1 MQTENV
7 KSLRTLGCAWKFSK
21 KGTYCVILFAFSLCL
36 DEHANI
42 FMYEYC
48 KNQIAHITLFKTEN
62 WIRDLK
68 IKIENSECKMIRR

>member
-1 MQTENV
+1 
-7 KSLRTLGCAWKFSK
+7 
-21 KGTYCVILFAFSLCL
+21 
-36 DEHANI
+36 
-42 FMYEYC
+42 MYEYC